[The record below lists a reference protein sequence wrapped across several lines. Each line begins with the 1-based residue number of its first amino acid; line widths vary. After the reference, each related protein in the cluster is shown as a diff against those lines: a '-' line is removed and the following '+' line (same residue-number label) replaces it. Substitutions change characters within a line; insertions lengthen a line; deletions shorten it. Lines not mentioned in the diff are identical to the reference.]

1 MSDCFNNYEKYLVK
15 AKQLQMYTKTQFS
28 YEKMRDRL
36 DEILTPL
43 VESVPQQVELKLP
56 KLKKVKS

>member
-1 MSDCFNNYEKYLVK
+1 
-15 AKQLQMYTKTQFS
+15 
-28 YEKMRDRL
+28 MRDRL

-43 VESVPQQVELKLP
+43 VESGPQQVELKLP

>member
-1 MSDCFNNYEKYLVK
+1 
-15 AKQLQMYTKTQFS
+15 MYTRTQFN

>member
-1 MSDCFNNYEKYLVK
+1 MKDCFGNYEKYLIK
-15 AKQLQMYTKTQFS
+15 AKQLQMYTRTQFN